1 MKKDNKKDEKE
12 YSSRMKHQSTV
23 DDTDGNYSDVI
34 MDYAGVT
41 TYLYLDK
48 KCYDD
53 SKDTQPDPNKKTEQ

>member
-1 MKKDNKKDEKE
+1 
-12 YSSRMKHQSTV
+12 MKHQSTV

-53 SKDTQPDPNKKTEQ
+53 SKDTQPEPNKKTEQ